1 MSCIIPISDCRTLII
16 KIFVIGYRE
25 RGESI
30 VILFFDKNNVVY
42 SIVIDSYQV
51 KETEFFTSKI
61 LDDNKVSKLNIL
73 CWTHPDI
80 DHSLGIEE
88 LFEKYCDSNSVV
100 LIPTYVNGID
110 SDPIKYNKDDKQI
123 LDKMFSINSNRHK
136 CIKPVSANSGTRGD
150 AFEFA
155 FSDNIH
161 EVKTKIEVYAPHND
175 YVVENL
181 RRNTTIKKNDLSLFL
196 MLQVGSYKFD
206 LCGDV
211 ENRAISNMPDI
222 PFHYPLFIKIPHHAS
237 PSSSKLLDRLNNS
250 SQSMSCT
257 TTYPSQGL
265 PNLDMTD
272 GYKKKFMHLHSTGL
286 GKEDVKTYGI
296 LEYTF
301 DLFGTQNVHIR
312 RYGNACKL

>member
-1 MSCIIPISDCRTLII
+1 MSCIIPISNCRTLIV

-30 VILFFDKNNVVY
+30 VILFFDKTNVVY
-42 SIVIDSYQV
+42 SIVIDSY
-51 KETEFFTSKI
+51 KAKGSDFFSSKI
-61 LDDNKVSKLNIL
+61 LDENKVSKLNIL

-88 LFEKYCDSNSVV
+88 LFDKYCDANSVV
-100 LIPTYVNGID
+100 LVPTYLNGID

-123 LDKMFSINSNRHK
+123 LDKMFSINTNRHK
-136 CIKPVSANSGTRGD
+136 CIKPVSANSGIKGD
-150 AFEFA
+150 TFEFV

-161 EVKTKIEVYAPHND
+161 QVETKIEVYAPHND
-175 YVVENL
+175 FVIENL
-181 RRNTTIKKNDLSLFL
+181 RHNTTIKKNDLSLFL
-196 MLQVGSYKFD
+196 MLQVGPYKFD

-211 ENRAISNMPDI
+211 ENRAINNMSDI
-222 PFHYPLFIKIPHHAS
+222 PFCYPLFIKIPHHAS
-237 PSSSKLLDRLNNS
+237 PSSSKFLDRLNNS

-265 PNLDMTD
+265 PNMDVLDE
-272 GYKKKFMHLHSTGL
+272 YKKKFIHLHSTGL
-286 GKEDVKTYGI
+286 GKCDANSYGI

-301 DLFGTQNVHIR
+301 DLFGTQNIHIKR
-312 RYGNACKL
+312 HGNACKV